1 MPIGNVF
8 AIKRFSVHDGPG
20 IRTTVFFM
28 GCPLRCR
35 WCHNPESWSAE
46 PFTYKKKITLSNGSE
61 LEKLE
66 TLGNQKTVE
75 ELGIELLKD
84 IEFYKQSG
92 GGITFSGGEPLS
104 QPDFLYECLQFC
116 RDNNLTTALDTSG
129 YWDWNDIEKLLE
141 LIDFI
146 LYDIKGLS
154 NHNKYTGVD
163 NELILDNLRKL
174 QKAGATIQVR
184 IPLIEEVNGKDI
196 DDIITILQSIGIEKV
211 ALLPYHDLAKH
222 KAERFSLRENSESFS
237 CSAEF
242 LKASI
247 TKFEKAGFTVQSG
260 G

>member
-1 MPIGNVF
+1 LPIGNVF

-66 TLGNQKTVE
+66 TLGNQMTVE
-75 ELGIELLKD
+75 ELGKELLKD

-129 YWDWNDIEKLLE
+129 YWDWNTIEKLLE
-141 LIDFI
+141 LTDII
-146 LYDIKGLS
+146 LFDIKGLR
-154 NHNKYTGVD
+154 NHERFTGVS

-174 QKAGATIQVR
+174 QKAGANIQVR
-184 IPLIEEVNGKDI
+184 IPLIEEVNGEDI
-196 DDIITILQSIGIEKV
+196 DDMITLLQSIGIEKV
-211 ALLPYHDLAKH
+211 TLLPYHDLAKH
-222 KAERFSLRENSESFS
+222 KTEKFGLRKNPENFS
-237 CSAEF
+237 CSADF
-242 LKASI
+242 LRSSI
-247 TKFEKAGFTVQSG
+247 TKFEHTGFNVNSG